1 MPVRLSRAVTGCRF
15 GPDADLPGS
24 VGEPQLEARRGAH
37 LPQTRVTIRVTVELV
52 AFDGLRAGSWR
63 IHRLEHGI
71 QPHTTDERADDR
83 TRRAGNGEV
92 ILALVRLQNLVRQHA
107 MPCAPRVGEGAELV
121 FHRIHHAPAF
131 AAVDVDI
138 GTRVD
143 GGRAAHDKLEIVFLL
158 APRAIQ
164 SEVGGG
170 ASIDVIGVG
179 DNQVHH
185 DGVLLSWI
193 TVRSKPKPF
202 HCTWCSP
209 AGNGWKI

>member
-1 MPVRLSRAVTGCRF
+1 
-15 GPDADLPGS
+15 
-24 VGEPQLEARRGAH
+24 
-37 LPQTRVTIRVTVELV
+37 
-52 AFDGLRAGSWR
+52 
-63 IHRLEHGI
+63 
-71 QPHTTDERADDR
+71 
-83 TRRAGNGEV
+83 
-92 ILALVRLQNLVRQHA
+92 
-107 MPCAPRVGEGAELV
+107 MPCAPRVGEGADAGSELV
-121 FHRIHHAPAF
+121 FHRIDHATAF

-143 GGRAAHDKLEIVFLL
+143 GGRAAHDKFEIVFLL

-170 ASIDVIGVG
+170 TDIDVIGVG